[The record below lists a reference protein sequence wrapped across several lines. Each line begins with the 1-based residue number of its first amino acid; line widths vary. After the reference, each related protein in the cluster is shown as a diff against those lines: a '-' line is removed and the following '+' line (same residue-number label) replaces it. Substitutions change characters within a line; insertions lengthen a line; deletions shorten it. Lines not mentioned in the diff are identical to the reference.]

1 MDVVNDL
8 SSDIALAF
16 IVEGRLR
23 KKLHVQDAKSFIA
36 AVEAELTRNF
46 CHGDDRD
53 GQETVLTGL
62 SH

>member
-8 SSDIALAF
+8 SSDIALAV
-16 IVEGRLR
+16 IEGRLR
-23 KKLHVQDAKSFIA
+23 QKLHVQDAKSFIA

-46 CHGDDRD
+46 LHEDDRD
-53 GQETVLTGL
+53 SQETVSTGL